1 MNCSMTFVVKPW
13 WMRFFKAL
21 ELAFCGSVSI
31 EGEIRD
37 LESDNDN

>member
-1 MNCSMTFVVKPW
+1 MNRLRVSMTFVVKPW

-21 ELAFCGSVSI
+21 EIAVTGAAYI

-37 LESDNDN
+37 LE